1 MKAPKEPPRSGQP
14 AKYLGL
20 YVSTRELSTTSSILA
35 CSWPEGQ
42 VLLPGNNP
50 GGQRDV
56 GCDNR
61 MSSSHKKLNNSRQE
75 SRRSSMRVAMYYSNQ
90 DVRLEEMRVP
100 KIGAGEL
107 LVRIRASGICGSDLM
122 EWYRIKKA
130 PLVLGHEI
138 TGDVIEVGAGV
149 GNFRV
154 GDRVFSS
161 HHVPCGKC
169 RYCHAGHQ
177 SVCEMLRTTHFEPG
191 GFSEFVR
198 VPRINVDLGTLLLP
212 DEISFD
218 EGSFIEPLACVVRA
232 QRFARLATGQTVL
245 VIGSGISG
253 LLHIQLARARGAHRI
268 IATDVSHFRLMAAAR
283 FGAQATIHGAEQ
295 IPDRLRELNEGRL
308 ADLVIVCTAA
318 MPAIQQAIKSVDR
331 GGTLL
336 FFAPTAAGV
345 DVPIPL
351 FEFWR
356 DEISIV
362 TSYAGSGDDLV
373 ESLELIRTRQV
384 RVAEMITHRLPLS
397 QAGLGFQLT
406 ASGSESIKVILDP
419 LI

>member
-1 MKAPKEPPRSGQP
+1 
-14 AKYLGL
+14 
-20 YVSTRELSTTSSILA
+20 
-35 CSWPEGQ
+35 
-42 VLLPGNNP
+42 
-50 GGQRDV
+50 
-56 GCDNR
+56 
-61 MSSSHKKLNNSRQE
+61 MSSSDKHLNTSKQASVPRT
-75 SRRSSMRVAMYYSNQ
+75 MRVAMYYSNR

-138 TGDVIEVGAGV
+138 TGQVVEVGNGV
-149 GNFRV
+149 RNFRV

-161 HHVPCGKC
+161 HHVPCGTC

-177 SVCEMLRTTHFEPG
+177 SVCEMLRSTHFEPG

-198 VPRINVDLGTLLLP
+198 VPAINVDLGTFILP
-212 DEISFD
+212 EEVSFD

-232 QRFARLATGQTVL
+232 QRFARLTAGQTVL

-253 LLHIQLARARGAHRI
+253 LLHIQLARARGADRI
-268 IATDVSHFRLMAAAR
+268 IATDISDFRLKAAAQL
-283 FGAQATIHGAEQ
+283 GALATIHGVEQ
-295 IPDRLRELNEGRL
+295 VPDRLRELNEGRL
-308 ADLVIVCTAA
+308 ADLVIVCTGALPA
-318 MPAIQQAIKSVDR
+318 MQQAVQSVDR

-345 DVPIPL
+345 DVPVPL
-351 FEFWR
+351 FDFWR

-362 TSYAGSGDDLV
+362 TSYAGSGNDLV
-373 ESLELIRTRQV
+373 ESLELIRTHQV
-384 RVAEMITHRLPLS
+384 RVGDMITHRLPLS

-406 ASGSESIKVILDP
+406 ASGAESIKVILDP
-419 LI
+419 SI